1 MRMRNPF
8 ASDPEDE
15 RGPGDD
21 PLSPPEQGREES
33 SPEASTEEPARE
45 TRVAETRAG
54 ETRAGGETPETDSD
68 AGEHAESSSGGE
80 ETEADSGD
88 ARESS
93 GSGEETEHS
102 SNGSSNGSGDGGS
115 EGEQDLTAPSV
126 GPHTTFDKEPPEERL
141 DHDKISDTDAMGKDK
156 RREVVGGTY
165 GPTKTRVLAT
175 FAAFFLVVGALTAG
189 FYFLAKELDQP
200 PSENPD
206 VAPWSAP
213 DAPQQPPREL
223 Q

>member
-15 RGPGDD
+15 RGSGDD
-21 PLSPPEQGREES
+21 PLSPPEQEREES
-33 SPEASTEEPARE
+33 SGETSREEPAQE

-54 ETRAGGETPETDSD
+54 ETRAGGD
-68 AGEHAESSSGGE
+68 APGAQ
-80 ETEADSGD
+80 ADSGD
-88 ARESS
+88 AHEDS
-93 GSGEETEHS
+93 GSSEETEHS

-165 GPTKTRVLAT
+165 GPTKTRVFAT

-206 VAPWSAP
+206 VAPWSEP